1 MEPKEIIQAALNR
14 GQTAL
19 SEYDSKRLLD
29 AFGIPITREAL
40 AATEEEAAAFARKL
54 GYPVV
59 MKGCSPRLMHKSDQ
73 GWIELN
79 VDSEDQV
86 RRTFQRFVRKAE
98 APLDGVLIQEKIL
111 GPRELVI
118 GMNRDPQFGV
128 CVMLGLGG
136 VMTEVFKDTVFRVA
150 PFDLPE
156 ARDMTE
162 ELRSKDL
169 LGPFRGQAPA
179 DIEALCRAL
188 TAVGTLGMELEAIT
202 ELDANPVIIDPQGR
216 IVAVDALVVLEG

>member
-1 MEPKEIIQAALNR
+1 MEPKEIIEAALDR

-19 SEYDSKRLLD
+19 SEYESKQLLE
-29 AFGIPITREAL
+29 AFGVPITREAL
-40 AATEEEAAAFARKL
+40 AVNEEEAVAHAQEL

-59 MKGCSPRLMHKSDQ
+59 LKGCSPRLMHKSDQ

-79 VDSEDQV
+79 VDNEDRV
-86 RRTFQRFVRKAE
+86 RRTFQRFVRQAE
-98 APLDGVLIQEKIL
+98 PPLDGVLVQERVS

-136 VMTEVFKDTVFRVA
+136 VMTEIFKDTVFRVA
-150 PFDLPE
+150 PFDVLE
-156 ARDMTE
+156 ARDMAE
-162 ELRSKDL
+162 ELRSKAL
-169 LGPFRGQAPA
+169 LGSFRGQAPA
-179 DIEALCRAL
+179 DLDALCEALM
-188 TAVGTLGMELEAIT
+188 AVGKLGMELEAVT

-216 IVAVDALVVLEG
+216 VVAVDALVVLGG

>member
-1 MEPKEIIQAALNR
+1 MEPKEIIQNALNR

-19 SEYDSKRLLD
+19 SEYDSKKLLE
-29 AFGIPITREAL
+29 AFGIPVTREAL
-40 AATEEEAAAFARKL
+40 AVNEEDAVAHAREL
-54 GYPVV
+54 SYPVV
-59 MKGCSPRLMHKSDQ
+59 MKGCSPSLMHKSDQ

-79 VDSEDQV
+79 VDNEDQV

-98 APLDGVLIQEKIL
+98 SPLDGVLVQEKVA

-156 ARDMTE
+156 AGDMME

-169 LGPFRGQAPA
+169 LGAFRGQAPA

-188 TAVGTLGMELEAIT
+188 TAVGQLGMELEAVT

-216 IVAVDALVVLEG
+216 VVAVDALVVLGG